1 MSWSGV
7 RKWTCGALVASAF
20 ALGGAII
27 APSQA
32 DAFCGFFVSTGD
44 EDLFNDA
51 TQVVLMREGTQT
63 ILSMQNNYKG
73 PIKNFAMVVPVPEI
87 LMQDDVKTLPKDV
100 FDKLDTYSAPRLVE
114 YNEASPCPNYDGWCD
129 WYGNNAQAG
138 GNNAFDDSDPSSP
151 PNEEPGGVV
160 VEAQF
165 EVGEYEVVILSA
177 TEANSLESWLA
188 TNNYSIPMGAAPI
201 FQQYIQQGMYFFV
214 AKVDPAK
221 VTFKEGQAVLSP
233 LRFAYDSPEFSLPVR
248 LGMVNSAGD
257 QDLIVYTLSRQTR
270 YEVANKPNV
279 AIPTNILVQSGVK
292 QGFGQFYR
300 GLFAE
305 TLANNPGAVITEYA
319 WEADYSLANKW
330 AQCDPCPP
338 DGLLDGSDLLSLGVD
353 VLDPQRSQGVL
364 SSNWVFT
371 RLHARYGTDGAS
383 EDLVFQSAPNLYGG
397 LGTPSGAD
405 GAIDRTPILGGGDQN
420 RFQGRYIILNPWEGD
435 VTCANP
441 EYGNWGQSWGPPGVV
456 QSPNTAGQMSME
468 MAPGDLPSAVMIDV
482 PELGVTASEKFAD
495 RALDPGDPDGPTGPP
510 DCEDAYNN
518 QSSNSHSANN
528 NAHSGNSDSP
538 GSAGNNSAG
547 NNSSDGGSNQPGAGQ
562 SGAGDDEEGGGC
574 STAGGGSA
582 PWLAGL
588 IGFALMG
595 LRRRRR

>member
-1 MSWSGV
+1 MTSGFASGAAIDDNDMERSMRWTGV
-7 RKWTCGALVASAF
+7 KKWTCGALAASAF
-20 ALGGAII
+20 ALGAATI
-27 APSQA
+27 APAQA
-32 DAFCGFFVSTGD
+32 QAFCGFFVSTGD

-87 LMQDDVKTLPKDV
+87 LMQDDVKTLPKDL

-114 YNEASPCPNYDGWCD
+114 YNEAPPCPNYDGWCD
-129 WYGNNAQAG
+129 WYAENASSNNGSLGNN
-138 GNNAFDDSDPSSP
+138 DSFPSEP
-151 PNEEPGGVV
+151 EPGGVV
-160 VEAQF
+160 VEAEF

-177 TEANSLESWLA
+177 TEANSLEAWLT
-188 TNNYSIPMGAAPI
+188 TNNYNIPMGAAPI
-201 FQQYIQQGMYFFV
+201 FSQYIQQGMYFFV
-214 AKVDPAK
+214 AKVNPAK
-221 VTFKEGQAVLSP
+221 VTFKDGQAVLSP

-279 AIPTNILVQSGVK
+279 AIPTNILVQAGVK

-305 TLANNPGAVITEYA
+305 TLTNNPGAVVTEYA
-319 WEADYSLANKW
+319 WDADYSQANKW

-338 DGLLDGSDLLSLGVD
+338 EGLLDGSDLMSLGVD
-353 VLDPQRSQGVL
+353 VLDPQQSQGVL
-364 SSNWVFT
+364 SSNWIFT

-383 EDLVFQSAPNLYGG
+383 EDLVFQSAPTLYGG
-397 LGTPSGAD
+397 LGTPD
-405 GAIDRTPILGGGDQN
+405 GPEGTIDRTPVLGGGRQN

-441 EYGNWGQSWGPPGVV
+441 EYGNWGQSWGPPGVA

-468 MAPGDLPSAVMIDV
+468 MAPGDLPSAVLIDV

-495 RALDPGDPDGPTGPP
+495 RTLEPGDPDGSSGPP
-510 DCEDAYNN
+510 NCEDNYYDH
-518 QSSNSHSANN
+518 SSNH
-528 NAHSGNSDSP
+528 NAHDGSSGQP
-538 GSAGNNSAG
+538 GNKGSGDG
-547 NNSSDGGSNQPGAGQ
+547 SSGGGSGQDGAG
-562 SGAGDDEEGGGC
+562 EGC
-574 STAGGGSA
+574 STAGGGA
-582 PWLAGL
+582 TPWLAGL
-588 IGFALMG
+588 IGFALLG
-595 LRRRRR
+595 LRRRRRG